1 MTHNIGIVPDL
12 NDIFGPSFVA
22 AVSPAFLF
30 GVRLL
35 FPLQVVQV
43 RIYVS
48 LLIRLQPRP

>member
-1 MTHNIGIVPDL
+1 MTHSIGIVSDF

-22 AVSPAFLF
+22 AAIPAFLF
-30 GVRLL
+30 GDHLL
-35 FPLQVVQV
+35 FPHQVVQV